1 MIQAAACHVN
11 LSEIARWSP
20 PVPYDLSPNAPQRI
34 AVIGGGI
41 SGLAAA
47 WGLSSHHQV
56 TLYEADTR
64 LGGHARTLMAGRRG
78 DQAVDTGFIVFNYV
92 NYPHLT
98 GLFRDLDVPVRKSDM
113 SFGVSLGDGALE
125 YALRSG
131 NALFG
136 QRRNIANPAFWGMVR
151 DIMRFNARAF
161 AAAAG
166 KPDLSIAD
174 LLETL
179 GTGRHFRDHYLFPI
193 CSAIWS
199 TPRAG
204 IGQFPAETLIRF
216 MRNHGL
222 MQARGRHGWW
232 TVEGGSI
239 EYIRRLT
246 AALEKRGAVLHRRA
260 PVASVTRGPMGIS
273 LRAQGGVEETY
284 DQVIFACHP
293 DQSLAILTDPRPEE
307 SAALNAIRFQD
318 NRAVLHADPVV
329 MPKRRRCWSS
339 WVYREGAGPITAGP
353 LAAGNTGVG
362 VTYWMNRLQSIDPA
376 DPLFVSLNPT
386 AEIDPK
392 RVYDEY
398 VFRHPVFDHAALRA
412 QAQIASMQG
421 RDGTWFAGAWLRHG
435 FHEDG
440 FSSAM
445 RITRRLAPKRIL
457 VDGGM

>member
-1 MIQAAACHVN
+1 M
-11 LSEIARWSP
+11 
-20 PVPYDLSPNAPQRI
+20 PYDLSPNAPQRI

-41 SGLAAA
+41 SGLATA

-56 TLYEADTR
+56 TLYEAETR
-64 LGGHARTLMAGRRG
+64 LGGHARTRMAGKRG

-113 SFGVSLGDGALE
+113 SFGVSLGNGAVE

-136 QRRNIANPAFWGMVR
+136 QRRNIANPAFWGMIR
-151 DIMRFNARAF
+151 DIMRFNAQAF

-166 KPDLSIAD
+166 KPDLSITA

-179 GTGRHFRDHYLFPI
+179 GTGQRFRDHYLFPI

-204 IGQFPAETLIRF
+204 IGDFPAETLIRF

-239 EYIRRLT
+239 EYIRRLS
-246 AALEKRGAVLHRRA
+246 AGLRQRGVVLHQGA
-260 PVASVTRGPMGIS
+260 PVKSVSRGPKGIS
-273 LRAQGGVEETY
+273 LRAQGGVETIY
-284 DQVIFACHP
+284 DQIVFACHP
-293 DQSLAILTDPRPEE
+293 DQALAILTDPRPDEGL
-307 SAALNAIRFQD
+307 ALQAIRYQD
-318 NRAVLHADPVV
+318 NRAILHADPVV

-339 WVYREGAGPITAGP
+339 WVYRESAMTAGQD
-353 LAAGNTGVG
+353 AAGVG

-376 DPLFVSLNPT
+376 DPVFVSLNPT
-386 AEIDPK
+386 QEIDPT
-392 RVYDEY
+392 RVYDEH

-412 QAQIASMQG
+412 QGQIARMQG

-440 FSSAM
+440 FASAM
-445 RITRRLAPKRIL
+445 RITRHLAPKRIL
-457 VDGGM
+457 VDGGV